1 MEVSP
6 ASCSDVEE
14 VASCL
19 ASAFSNDGITGY
31 LLGVGEHYPERLRQF
46 FSLLLRARI
55 ALAMPVFVSREG
67 RVICGASM
75 GYATVHREWPED
87 VAGEWNRFEKSIPG
101 FTERMAVYESIAT
114 RFRPTVPHYYLG
126 VIGTEPGLHG
136 RGIGSALLKSFCSAS
151 ARDPASSG
159 VYLETAQESN
169 LRFYERAGFVETGRG
184 NLGSSTLW
192 CMFLAQGSSTVA
204 SEPRHD
210 TFN

>member
-1 MEVSP
+1 MEISP
-6 ASCSDVEE
+6 ASYSDVDE

-19 ASAFSNDGITGY
+19 ASAFATDGITGY
-31 LLGVGEHYPERLRQF
+31 LLGTGEHYPGRVKQF

-55 ALAMPVFVSREG
+55 ALEMPAFVSREG

-75 GYATVHREWPED
+75 GYSTVHPEWPED
-87 VAGEWNRFEKSIPG
+87 VAEEWSRFEKSIPG
-101 FTERMAVYESIAT
+101 FTERLGVYEGIAT

-136 RGIGSALLKSFCSAS
+136 RGIGSQLLDAFCTAS

-184 NLGSSTLW
+184 NLGSGTLW
-192 CMFLAQGSSTVA
+192 CMFLSQ
-204 SEPRHD
+204 PKR
-210 TFN
+210 